1 MWVKFEN
8 CLKMEVWEFV
18 EDLGGIWAGGSFWR
32 IWEGFGQ
39 ELGKSFLHIYP
50 YLGGIWAGI
59 GKISKED
66 LGNLKK
72 NIDQS
77 QV

>member
-39 ELGKSFLHIYP
+39 ELGKSVLHIYP

-59 GKISKED
+59 G
-66 LGNLKK
+66 
-72 NIDQS
+72 
-77 QV
+77 